1 MDFHLYLLY
10 IYFIYTYLSIAYHCI
25 AYNCIVYAVLHIIVL
40 HIIVLHILDCI
51 SFYKYYIILKIKE
64 NNAKTYN
71 NNITK
76 HIPCN
81 KTYNKSYPNH
91 VNKLN
96 YKNIHSSVKLMQS
109 HNTQEH

>member
-1 MDFHLYLLY
+1 MYFHLYLLY
-10 IYFIYTYLSIAYHCI
+10 IYFIYIYLSIAYHCI
-25 AYNCIVYAVLHIIVL
+25 AYNCIVYA
-40 HIIVLHILDCI
+40 VLHILDCI

-109 HNTQEH
+109 HNIQEH